1 MPFFV
6 DLILPLPIPKLFTY
20 AVTEEEYNFIQPGI
34 RIVVSFGNKKK
45 YAALSYKTHTTIPA
59 YEAKSIEYI
68 IDQTPIVSQKQIELW
83 EWISNYY
90 MSPFGSVYRAAMPSI
105 LLLESETE
113 LHFHKLPSPDIK
125 LSANAEQLL
134 ASLQEY
140 GNLTLSEAF
149 KLDLS

>member
-34 RIVVSFGNKKK
+34 RIVVPFGNKKK

-83 EWISNYY
+83 EWISSYY
-90 MSPFGSVYRAAMPSI
+90 MEI
-105 LLLESETE
+105 LPYQKQS
-113 LHFHKLPSPDIK
+113 
-125 LSANAEQLL
+125 N
-134 ASLQEY
+134 
-140 GNLTLSEAF
+140 
-149 KLDLS
+149 